1 MSRWNPDISPV
12 AFQRLIYFF
21 PKEVFTMP
29 KTKFQ
34 ELVFTLM
41 MIPTMV
47 VWMVLYN
54 VWLSPAGLAGFSART
69 LAEMLQL
76 CAAALAVEFPIISP
90 VAHKLAFAVVR
101 RLNVRPRFIPIVV
114 SCCMVSMM
122 CPYMSFSA
130 MLLLNGG
137 LPQNWPAVWGRM
149 LAANYPMALAW
160 QLCAAGPAVRTAFA
174 ALQRRLWP
182 RDAA

>member
-1 MSRWNPDISPV
+1 
-12 AFQRLIYFF
+12 
-21 PKEVFTMP
+21 MP

-69 LAEMLQL
+69 LAEMLKL
-76 CAAALAVEFPIISP
+76 CAAALAVEFPLISP
-90 VAHKLAFAVVR
+90 VAHKLAFAIVR
-101 RLNVRPRFIPIVV
+101 CLNERPRFIPIVV

-130 MLLLNGG
+130 MLL
-137 LPQNWPAVWGRM
+137 QNWPAVWGRM
-149 LAANYPMALAW
+149 LLANYPIALAW

-174 ALQRRLWP
+174 SLQRRLWP